1 LADYLRLEKAF
12 EYCQGLAMNIESGMW
27 AFFEKSLN
35 KEYGRKFRQLQTSLR
50 NDENF
55 ELRLQLLSAQIDPL
69 KVHELTN
76 EQLLPPSR
84 KHQIEQSKRRYFE
97 QAVFLPDKED
107 MKKIIKTTQGLEY
120 ISTYEYK
127 K

>member
-1 LADYLRLEKAF
+1 
-12 EYCQGLAMNIESGMW
+12 MNIESGMW
-27 AFFEKSLN
+27 AFFEKALN

-55 ELRLQLLSAQIDPL
+55 ELRLQLLSGQIDPL

-76 EQLLPPSR
+76 EQLVPPSR
-84 KHQIEQSKRRYFE
+84 KEKIEQSKRRYFE
-97 QAVFLPDKED
+97 QAVFLPDKDD

-120 ISTYEYK
+120 IT
-127 K
+127 